1 MQIANFVP
9 VRLAFVS
16 TTSRFVD
23 AEEVDPKLVEVVKEV
38 NRLATIKTRA
48 TRSASIHQLIDNIV
62 ADVVRAGTVNKFA
75 VAVSAIEKLNAL

>member
-38 NRLATIKTRA
+38 NRLAIIKTRA
-48 TRSASIHQLIDNIV
+48 TRTPSMHQYIDSIV
-62 ADVVRAGTVNKFA
+62 SDVMRAGTINKFA
-75 VAVSAIEKLNAL
+75 VATAAIEKLNAL